1 MSDQHMRDSGNNY
14 KEILMKSHGM
24 PSFSQK

>member
-1 MSDQHMRDSGNNY
+1 MRNSGNNQ
-14 KEILMKSHGM
+14 KVIFMKSHGM